1 MNLLELNHV
10 KKNFGQQE
18 VLKDINLT
26 VPAGSIY
33 GFVGKNGSGK
43 TTTMK
48 LILGLEKLSAG
59 TITIQGE
66 TVTFGK
72 TPTNRFTGYLP
83 DVPEFYPYMTAFE
96 YLKLCGEIANFSKQ
110 EIQEKIPTLLEKV
123 GLKNSRQKIKG
134 FSRGMKQRLGIAQAL
149 LTEPEL
155 LICDEPTS
163 ALDPSGRQ
171 EFLDLLGSL
180 RGKTTILFST
190 HILTDVERICD
201 HVAILHEGRIV
212 SAAPLEELQKK
223 YATPNI
229 QLKVVSGDRQK
240 LPSFLKKLQEKE
252 VLTAFTLTAETAHLH
267 YTLPT
272 EKVMKILLE
281 TLLKE
286 QLTPVLLEEVTPT
299 LEQVFLEV
307 TKA

>member
-123 GLKNSRQKIKG
+123 GLKNRVCQ
-134 FSRGMKQRLGIAQAL
+134 
-149 LTEPEL
+149 
-155 LICDEPTS
+155 
-163 ALDPSGRQ
+163 
-171 EFLDLLGSL
+171 
-180 RGKTTILFST
+180 
-190 HILTDVERICD
+190 
-201 HVAILHEGRIV
+201 
-212 SAAPLEELQKK
+212 
-223 YATPNI
+223 
-229 QLKVVSGDRQK
+229 
-240 LPSFLKKLQEKE
+240 
-252 VLTAFTLTAETAHLH
+252 
-267 YTLPT
+267 
-272 EKVMKILLE
+272 
-281 TLLKE
+281 
-286 QLTPVLLEEVTPT
+286 
-299 LEQVFLEV
+299 
-307 TKA
+307 